1 VRHESPGQREA
12 SRGYTLIE
20 MAIACALMVI
30 IFGAGLSLSVETR
43 DAWSH
48 IYEDTGALQA
58 GRDALRLLATEL
70 AASNADHVTIIPGDV
85 HDTLEFQVPVW
96 LYGEDLA
103 WGAGGVEGATIC
115 VSVVDG
121 SLVRKVVGTT
131 VPVVGQT
138 RFLVQRVDSLHEG
151 QKGFEVSRVDTLCTI
166 RLRVRAEQD
175 GHVWR
180 RQLNTGALLRN

>member
-1 VRHESPGQREA
+1 MRHESPGHREA

-20 MAIACALMVI
+20 MAITCILMVI

-48 IYEDTGALQA
+48 IYQDTGALQA
-58 GRDALRLLATEL
+58 GRDTLRRLATEL

-85 HDTLEFQVPVW
+85 HDTLEYQVPVA
-96 LYGEDLA
+96 LNGEDVT
-103 WGAGGVEGATIC
+103 WGADGTEDRIIR

-121 SLVRKVVGTT
+121 SLVRRVIDTADA
-131 VPVVGQT
+131 VVGQT
-138 RFLVQRVDSLHEG
+138 RLLVQRVDSLHEG